1 MKKLN
6 KRYVLYIYEVVDSVE
21 KILLYI
27 NTMKVILF

>member
-6 KRYVLYIYEVVDSVE
+6 KRYVYEVVDSVE